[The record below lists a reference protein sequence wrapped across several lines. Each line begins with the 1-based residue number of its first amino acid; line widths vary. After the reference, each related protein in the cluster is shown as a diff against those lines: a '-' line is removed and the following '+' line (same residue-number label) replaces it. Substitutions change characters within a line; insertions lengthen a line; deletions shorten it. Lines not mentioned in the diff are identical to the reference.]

1 MPLRPKPVE
10 GKERT
15 EQKGAQYLECPWIEM
30 NGCMCLEIKKFLLK
44 VLTVKRIFLKNGL
57 IM

>member
-10 GKERT
+10 GKERI

-44 VLTVKRIFLKNGL
+44 VLTVKRIFFKVV
-57 IM
+57 